1 MPARRA
7 RDDIAPRIPR
17 GETRVPQKGVG
28 VLEWYSKK
36 ACPSPGGPSRLATL
50 APVLGSVSTFGEPPG
65 PPAVT
70 WGRRA
75 YHLAVDGWR
84 AATGFVLLA
93 FGPIAC
99 SQLEGLAQYRACL
112 DCAGSSPPD
121 EAGAVDDDSEDSGD
135 GPVRAPD
142 AGSDGKAAGGDAAP
156 NGPEVRDTGTG
167 EAGDSGPGDGGL
179 AEAGDA
185 GDGGT
190 ISAGLVAFY
199 PFDETSGTSAN
210 DASGNG
216 HTATLSGGA
225 TFASGLQDN
234 AVSLSGSNQYV
245 SLPSGIVSSLSSF
258 SICTWVKLS
267 TAPPQWARIFDF
279 GTGTNT
285 YMFLTPNSGAGTRFS
300 ITTSGNGQEQQI
312 NAPAL
317 TTGTWRHVAVTRT
330 GNTGTLYVDGAEVAQ
345 NTAMTLSPMSLGTTT
360 QNWIGRSQFPVDPY
374 LSAQIDNFRIYDRA
388 LSAAEVQTIYAGNL

>member
-1 MPARRA
+1 
-7 RDDIAPRIPR
+7 
-17 GETRVPQKGVG
+17 
-28 VLEWYSKK
+28 
-36 ACPSPGGPSRLATL
+36 
-50 APVLGSVSTFGEPPG
+50 
-65 PPAVT
+65 
-70 WGRRA
+70 
-75 YHLAVDGWR
+75 VDGWR

-93 FGPIAC
+93 CGSIAC
-99 SQLEGLAQYRACL
+99 SQLDGLAQYRACL
-112 DCAGSSPPD
+112 DCAGSSSPD
-121 EAGAVDDDSEDSGD
+121 EAGAVPDGSEDSGDGD

-142 AGSDGKAAGGDAAP
+142 AGSDGKAAGGDAATD
-156 NGPEVRDTGTG
+156 GPEIRDTGTG
-167 EAGDSGPGDGGL
+167 EAGDSGAGDGGG

-185 GDGGT
+185 SDGGT

-245 SLPSGIVSSLSSF
+245 SLPSGIVSGLSSF

-360 QNWIGRSQFPVDPY
+360 QNWLGRSQFPVDPY